1 MLGLSWVA
9 TMISSGLSADLN
21 SRVIPARGRPSPLGA
36 ATAGPGRA
44 RRILT
49 PTTGHETRTRAKTG
63 ERREAQV
70 RFSLVKPPV
79 GRGANQKPEEPLCNT
94 RLATPLQSCLRFFLF
109 SPSRVHCHPPRWT
122 VVPRGGSRPP
132 FAFFLP
138 LLPPLLLLRRRP
150 LRFFV
155 PWRDGESWSPLP
167 ERAVDDRR
175 FPPRTFLR
183 SCPGKREFSTLPRVE
198 NTLGRCTL
206 GLRI

>member
-1 MLGLSWVA
+1 
-9 TMISSGLSADLN
+9 MISSGLSADLN

-36 ATAGPGRA
+36 ATTGPGRA

-63 ERREAQV
+63 ERREARV

-94 RLATPLQSCLRFFLF
+94 RLATPLLSCLRFFLF

-132 FAFFLP
+132 FRLFSFLFF
-138 LLPPLLLLRRRP
+138 
-150 LRFFV
+150 FFFFFSFV
-155 PWRDGESWSPLP
+155 
-167 ERAVDDRR
+167 
-175 FPPRTFLR
+175 FFF
-183 SCPGKREFSTLPRVE
+183 SCPGATARAGALCRSEQSTIVGFHPGLSLDRVLE
-198 NTLGRCTL
+198 TRVFDLAPTWKTLGREL
-206 GLRI
+206 GKMYPQSLGSFVPF